1 MKKVL
6 IVCQHFWPENF
17 RINDIAEYFVECGFQ
32 VDVLCGIPNYPKGRF
47 FEGYGYFRNRRQQRG
62 RVEIF
67 RAFELPRGKST
78 NAGIAANYLS
88 FPLGSLLMLPKFVF
102 RYYDKIFLYSLSP
115 VYMSFVGILLGKMKK
130 IETTMYVL
138 DLWPENLFS
147 VFPVKN
153 RFLRKLLSVTSHWHY
168 KNSDKLVVLSNQMK
182 AHMVDA
188 VGIESERISVLM
200 QACEKHYEVDIED
213 SILREKFDSR
223 FVILYAGNISP
234 AQSFSTMLDAAS
246 VLKTKGLSNILWVIV
261 GDGMSA
267 SDVKSEV
274 IARGL
279 ESSFS
284 FEGLVPLEDVPRYTT
299 VADVLVG
306 CLVKSELLEATV
318 PAKVMSYIAAGRPI
332 ALAMD
337 GEVKELIEQRIECG
351 FVSSTEDY
359 IALAE
364 NIERIYNMSEEARR
378 NMGLRARSYH
388 FQNLERNISLRK
400 LVDFMFL

>member
-306 CLVKSELLEATV
+306 CLVKSELL
-318 PAKVMSYIAAGRPI
+318 
-332 ALAMD
+332 
-337 GEVKELIEQRIECG
+337 
-351 FVSSTEDY
+351 
-359 IALAE
+359 
-364 NIERIYNMSEEARR
+364 
-378 NMGLRARSYH
+378 
-388 FQNLERNISLRK
+388 
-400 LVDFMFL
+400 